1 MSQEVASLVRQ
12 RAVIK
17 SRLTNFKK
25 FLDACT
31 VDSLDDAA
39 ICELEQKVER
49 INLANE
55 EFAGIQCQ
63 IESLVEDLE
72 EQITERDL
80 VENSFDR
87 YLGIAKSLLVNTKS
101 EVRSGNSGRSS
112 ANSSRP
118 SNSRYRGGG
127 EGASVNVDIRLPK
140 IELPKFSGD
149 ASSWVEFRE
158 IYNSLIHFNE
168 NISDI
173 QKFHY
178 LKAALQKDAAN
189 AIQCIDFTAANYK
202 NAYDAVIERYDNVR
216 LLTHNHVHAI
226 FSISPITKETADEIR
241 RIIDTVSKHLKSL
254 EQLGEQVDTWDT
266 LIIYVIAS
274 KLDKFSLR
282 EWEKYASHL
291 SNKPNLKDIREFLK
305 SRAGILE
312 ALEAKAS
319 QDRVG
324 KGRQAASTSK
334 GLVSTTGSKC
344 LACDQNHSIQ
354 NCPAFQKLNVS
365 QRYEKLKEKKAC
377 RNCLRLGHF
386 SRQCRASRCKRCSA
400 KHNTLLHFE
409 KTNSSVPENSEQ
421 TPAAACLSSY
431 ATPDHALLS
440 TTIVEISD
448 KNGNPCQGRA
458 VLDSGSQSNYITKE
472 FCNRLGIPVTNVHF
486 ALSGINENA
495 LIAKAKC
502 NVDLRSRINNFCR
515 SLTFYV
521 LPTITGDVPMIKV
534 NRSELNVPK
543 NIPLADPTFDCP
555 GKIDMLIGVEI
566 FYELLCIGQIRL
578 GRGMPVLQKTVLG
591 WLVSGP
597 ISSCHSGS
605 KELKS
610 ICGLSVDNNVQ
621 QQLAA
626 FWEMEEMPTE
636 KPKSAEEEACEEH
649 FAKTTKR
656 KLGKEIRDSNPNLS
670 RIILHDFYVDDML
683 TGCENFDEALDICKD
698 IASVLKS
705 GCFELRKWQSNS
717 SELLST
723 LSMNNNEEHT
733 LKFGERENCKTL
745 GLVWMSDRDVLTYN
759 IGKFERTDRTTKR
772 ILLSHISQVY
782 DPLGLVSP
790 CIIKAKIMLQLLWL
804 EKVEWDETV
813 SQSLHTSWCKLRDD
827 LPSLNELAIPRKVIS
842 ANAWK
847 IELHGF
853 SDSSKDA
860 YGGCLYVRSI
870 DKDGSI
876 EVHLLCSKSKVAPL
890 KTISIPR
897 LELCAALVLSRLADK
912 VRKSLNLT
920 FDRCILWSDSSVVLG
935 WLNHSPGALKTFVA
949 NRVSEIQT
957 LTSDSQWRYIG
968 TKDNPADLV
977 SRGAYPHE
985 LSSKSIWWNGPEFIS
1000 KPEACWPESK
1010 FTVPNLPEINVTSKT
1025 LVANSEFADS
1035 LFNRYSSLSKLKRV
1049 IAYIMRF
1056 RYLKSMAGTCK
1067 GSLTVV
1073 ELNRAL
1079 LCLVK
1084 LAQMSSFWE
1093 ERRNLIKGT
1102 GLNPKSRLL
1111 NLSPFLDEH
1120 GVIRVGGRLKNS
1132 NYRFE
1137 KVHPTLLCSKHP
1149 LAVLI
1154 VKFEH
1159 QISYHAGPQA
1169 LLAAVRE
1176 KYWILSGR
1184 RLCKDII
1191 NKCVVCRKQ
1200 KAQILSPIMGQL
1212 PKSRFDCNFPF
1223 EICGVDYA
1231 GPFLIKDRQGRGAK
1245 LVKCYVSLFICF
1257 ASKAVHL
1264 ELVSDLSTET
1274 FILAL
1279 RRFVARR
1286 GKPKQINSDNGS
1298 NFIGANSEL
1307 KELSSFLRKHSSS
1320 IIDACSE
1327 YDIEWRFIPAH
1338 SPHFGGLWEAGVK
1351 SVKHHLR
1358 RTASSANF
1366 TFEEFYS
1373 LLVQIEAILNSRPLC
1388 PLSTDPNDLA
1398 PLTPSHFLIGRT
1410 GTEIPDPD
1418 VTTINP
1424 SRLSRFQKVQGV
1436 KQHFWQR
1443 WSLEYVGELQLRKK
1457 WMRDGGPM
1465 LQPGMMVLIKEDN
1478 LPPSK
1483 WKLGRVLQVHA
1494 GRDGVARVAT
1504 VKSVTGEIKRSFSK
1518 LCPLFE

>member
-377 RNCLRLGHF
+377 MNCLRLGHF
-386 SRQCRASRCKRCSA
+386 SRQCRASGCKRCSA

-421 TPAAACLSSY
+421 TPATLQTATAKSEPPATAAASAASADAAACLSSY

-440 TTIVEISD
+440 TAIVEISD
-448 KNGNPCQGRA
+448 KDGNPCQGRA

-534 NRSELNVPK
+534 NRSECTIHWVS
-543 NIPLADPTFDCP
+543 
-555 GKIDMLIGVEI
+555 
-566 FYELLCIGQIRL
+566 
-578 GRGMPVLQKTVLG
+578 
-591 WLVSGP
+591 LV
-597 ISSCHSGS
+597 H
-605 KELKS
+605 
-610 ICGLSVDNNVQ
+610 
-621 QQLAA
+621 A
-626 FWEMEEMPTE
+626 
-636 KPKSAEEEACEEH
+636 
-649 FAKTTKR
+649 
-656 KLGKEIRDSNPNLS
+656 LS
-670 RIILHDFYVDDML
+670 RRRLCF
-683 TGCENFDEALDICKD
+683 NFFGWKRL
-698 IASVLKS
+698 S
-705 GCFELRKWQSNS
+705 GTK
-717 SELLST
+717 LS
-723 LSMNNNEEHT
+723 L
-733 LKFGERENCKTL
+733 
-745 GLVWMSDRDVLTYN
+745 
-759 IGKFERTDRTTKR
+759 
-772 ILLSHISQVY
+772 
-782 DPLGLVSP
+782 
-790 CIIKAKIMLQLLWL
+790 
-804 EKVEWDETV
+804 
-813 SQSLHTSWCKLRDD
+813 SLHTSWCKLRDD

-985 LSSKSIWWNGPEFIS
+985 LSSKSIWWNGPEFLS

-1049 IAYIMRF
+1049 VAYILRF
-1056 RYLKSMAGTCK
+1056 RYLNSMAGTCK

-1084 LAQMSSFWE
+1084 LAQMSSFCE

-1137 KVHPTLLCSKHP
+1137 KVHPILLCSKHP

-1169 LLAAVRE
+1169 LLATVRE
-1176 KYWILSGR
+1176 RYWILSGR

-1231 GPFLIKDRQGRGAK
+1231 GPF
-1245 LVKCYVSLFICF
+1245 
-1257 ASKAVHL
+1257 
-1264 ELVSDLSTET
+1264 
-1274 FILAL
+1274 
-1279 RRFVARR
+1279 
-1286 GKPKQINSDNGS
+1286 
-1298 NFIGANSEL
+1298 
-1307 KELSSFLRKHSSS
+1307 
-1320 IIDACSE
+1320 
-1327 YDIEWRFIPAH
+1327 
-1338 SPHFGGLWEAGVK
+1338 
-1351 SVKHHLR
+1351 
-1358 RTASSANF
+1358 
-1366 TFEEFYS
+1366 
-1373 LLVQIEAILNSRPLC
+1373 
-1388 PLSTDPNDLA
+1388 
-1398 PLTPSHFLIGRT
+1398 
-1410 GTEIPDPD
+1410 
-1418 VTTINP
+1418 
-1424 SRLSRFQKVQGV
+1424 
-1436 KQHFWQR
+1436 
-1443 WSLEYVGELQLRKK
+1443 
-1457 WMRDGGPM
+1457 
-1465 LQPGMMVLIKEDN
+1465 
-1478 LPPSK
+1478 
-1483 WKLGRVLQVHA
+1483 
-1494 GRDGVARVAT
+1494 
-1504 VKSVTGEIKRSFSK
+1504 
-1518 LCPLFE
+1518 

>member
-1 MSQEVASLVRQ
+1 
-12 RAVIK
+12 
-17 SRLTNFKK
+17 
-25 FLDACT
+25 
-31 VDSLDDAA
+31 
-39 ICELEQKVER
+39 
-49 INLANE
+49 
-55 EFAGIQCQ
+55 
-63 IESLVEDLE
+63 
-72 EQITERDL
+72 
-80 VENSFDR
+80 
-87 YLGIAKSLLVNTKS
+87 
-101 EVRSGNSGRSS
+101 
-112 ANSSRP
+112 
-118 SNSRYRGGG
+118 
-127 EGASVNVDIRLPK
+127 
-140 IELPKFSGD
+140 
-149 ASSWVEFRE
+149 
-158 IYNSLIHFNE
+158 
-168 NISDI
+168 
-173 QKFHY
+173 
-178 LKAALQKDAAN
+178 
-189 AIQCIDFTAANYK
+189 
-202 NAYDAVIERYDNVR
+202 
-216 LLTHNHVHAI
+216 
-226 FSISPITKETADEIR
+226 
-241 RIIDTVSKHLKSL
+241 
-254 EQLGEQVDTWDT
+254 
-266 LIIYVIAS
+266 
-274 KLDKFSLR
+274 
-282 EWEKYASHL
+282 
-291 SNKPNLKDIREFLK
+291 
-305 SRAGILE
+305 
-312 ALEAKAS
+312 
-319 QDRVG
+319 
-324 KGRQAASTSK
+324 
-334 GLVSTTGSKC
+334 
-344 LACDQNHSIQ
+344 
-354 NCPAFQKLNVS
+354 
-365 QRYEKLKEKKAC
+365 
-377 RNCLRLGHF
+377 
-386 SRQCRASRCKRCSA
+386 
-400 KHNTLLHFE
+400 
-409 KTNSSVPENSEQ
+409 
-421 TPAAACLSSY
+421 
-431 ATPDHALLS
+431 
-440 TTIVEISD
+440 
-448 KNGNPCQGRA
+448 
-458 VLDSGSQSNYITKE
+458 
-472 FCNRLGIPVTNVHF
+472 
-486 ALSGINENA
+486 
-495 LIAKAKC
+495 
-502 NVDLRSRINNFCR
+502 
-515 SLTFYV
+515 
-521 LPTITGDVPMIKV
+521 
-534 NRSELNVPK
+534 
-543 NIPLADPTFDCP
+543 
-555 GKIDMLIGVEI
+555 MLIGVEI

-656 KLGKEIRDSNPNLS
+656 NKDGRFIVSIPLKDSLSKLGESKKVAEKRFHNLEKRFATDLKFRESYVNFIKEYEALNHMSVVDSLHANVMYYMPHHGVVKEESQTTKLRVVFDGSCPTSTGFSLNNLQMVGPVVQDDLLSIILRFRFYKIVIAGDIAKMYRQVLVEPEQRALQQILWREHASSELRTYQLNTVTYGTASAAYLATRCLQELGKEIRDSNPNLS